1 MNAALEAQLSSL
13 YRDCCELTKFIA
25 HAREEIAAIG
35 SQNLTRMKLP
45 RAGQELDAIVKM
57 TEEATNV
64 IMESTEE
71 IMATENAD
79 AAVQNQIQDACLRI
93 FEACSFQDITG
104 QRVSK
109 VVQTL
114 ATIEERLNGL
124 QKTWGTDM
132 PDMPEIAEPAPSGE
146 AALLNGPA
154 LAGEGIDQSAVDALL
169 SGHKMKSA

>member
-1 MNAALEAQLSSL
+1 MNAVLESQLRSL
-13 YRDCCELTKFIA
+13 YRDCCELANFIA
-25 HAREEIAAIG
+25 HAREEISAIG
-35 SQNLTRMKLP
+35 SQNLTRLKLP

-64 IMESTEE
+64 IMAATEE

-124 QKTWGTDM
+124 QKTWGAD
-132 PDMPEIAEPAPSGE
+132 APSLPQPSVDGDE
-146 AALLNGPA
+146 ALLNGPA
-154 LAGEGIDQSAVDALL
+154 LAGEGIDQSEVDALL
-169 SGHKMKSA
+169 AGHKVKSS